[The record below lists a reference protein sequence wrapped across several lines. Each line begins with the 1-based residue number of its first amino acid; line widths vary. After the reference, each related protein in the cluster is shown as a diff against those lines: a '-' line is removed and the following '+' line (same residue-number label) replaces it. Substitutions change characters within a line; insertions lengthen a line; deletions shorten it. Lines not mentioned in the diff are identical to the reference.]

1 MGPVFDPEDRGK
13 NELYEVAD
21 TKELCVCVCV
31 VLSLLCLLLG
41 KLLTDNYSL

>member
-21 TKELCVCVCV
+21 TKELCVCVCCFV
-31 VLSLLCLLLG
+31 VIVFAAG
-41 KLLTDNYSL
+41 KTFDR